1 MREVKISER
10 ADPAYVEAFK
20 GLVKKLARAAKIGAR
35 APISMVLAGGA
46 AMHFY
51 TGQRIS
57 DDVDAVF
64 DRKLLIPSDAVVIY
78 RDSRGDTRKVY
89 FDPAYNE
96 TFALL
101 HEDAHHDAMRLP
113 LDGVKG
119 VNVFVLTPIDLA
131 VSKLSR
137 FAAIDRED
145 ILALAKA
152 GLISAKDLRRR
163 AEEALPGYVGNL
175 AGVRTAI
182 GLACG
187 DIEKPASK

>member
-1 MREVKISER
+1 MREVKISKR

-35 APISMVLAGGA
+35 EPVSMVLAGGA

-64 DRKLLIPSDAVVIY
+64 DRKLLIPSDTVVIY
-78 RDSRGDTRKVY
+78 RDSRGDTRTVY
-89 FDPAYNE
+89 FDPTYNE
-96 TFALL
+96 SFALM

-113 LDGVKG
+113 LDGVEG
-119 VNVFVLTPIDLA
+119 VNVFVLTPVDLA

-152 GLISAKDLRRR
+152 GLIGAKVLRQR
-163 AEEALPGYVGNL
+163 AEATLPGYVGKL
-175 AGVRTAI
+175 AGVRTSI
-182 GLACG
+182 SLACG
-187 DIEKPASK
+187 DIEKFASK

>member
-1 MREVKISER
+1 MNLITSEQLALAR
-10 ADPAYVEAFK
+10 QRVASDPA
-20 GLVKKLARAAKIGAR
+20 ARKIADGIFASAA
-35 APISMVLAGGA
+35 PWL
-46 AMHFY
+46 
-51 TGQRIS
+51 
-57 DDVDAVF
+57 
-64 DRKLLIPSDAVVIY
+64 DRDAVVIY
-78 RDSRGDTRKVY
+78 RDSRGDTRTVY